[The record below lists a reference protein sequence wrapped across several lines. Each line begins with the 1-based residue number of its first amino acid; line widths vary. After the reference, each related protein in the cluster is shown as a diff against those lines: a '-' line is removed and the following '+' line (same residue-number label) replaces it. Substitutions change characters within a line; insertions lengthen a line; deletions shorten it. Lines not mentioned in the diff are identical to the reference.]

1 MTKTSWTIGDHGG
14 DHGGGD
20 GGHREG
26 DQDKAGFCWIHLDG
40 HDAEAMA
47 WLETGGGH
55 GGESLPPTARSN
67 LTTAETRPRCQPL
80 DDGVIIN
87 LRGPRAG
94 ADDEGDEL
102 VSIRIWAE
110 RGRIVSV
117 TYRRLAGLEE
127 LRDRMAAG
135 EFLDPGDLIAAL
147 AVQISHQLDPV
158 VADLGDQVDECELS
172 LSEEGFYLRREIAR
186 ARSKAIGYR
195 RFIVPQRQALESMA
209 LLQQDWIEDED
220 RVHLREAAD
229 RFARMAEEL
238 EAVRERS
245 ALLHEQITDL
255 RAEKIDRRSL
265 VIAIVALIFLPLTFV
280 TGLFGMNVDGIPY
293 AHHPASFWVVTGF
306 SLFIGAGVAVW
317 FAAARWFR
325 S

>member
-1 MTKTSWTIGDHGG
+1 MNDTSWTIGEHG
-14 DHGGGD
+14 
-20 GGHREG
+20 ES
-26 DQDKAGFCWIHLDG
+26 KFCWVHLDG
-40 HDAEAMA
+40 HDEPAMA
-47 WLETGGGH
+47 WLDNGGH
-55 GGESLPPTARSN
+55 GLPPTARFN

-80 DDGVIIN
+80 EEGVIIN
-87 LRGPRAG
+87 LRGPRAHPEE
-94 ADDEGDEL
+94 EGDEL

-127 LRDRMAAG
+127 LRARMEKG

-147 AVQISHQLDPV
+147 AVQISRQLDPII
-158 VADLGDQVDECELS
+158 ADLGDQVDDCELS
-172 LSEEGFYLRREIAR
+172 LSSEGFYLRREIAK
-186 ARSKAIGYR
+186 ARSKAISYR
-195 RFIVPQRQALESMA
+195 RFIVPQRQALEAMA
-209 LLQQDWIEDED
+209 VLEQDWIEDDD
-220 RVHLREAAD
+220 RIHLREAAD

-265 VIAIVALIFLPLTFV
+265 VIAIVAMIFLPLTFV

-293 AHHPASFWVVTGF
+293 AHHPMSFWAVTGF
-306 SLFIGAGVAVW
+306 SLLVGAGVAFW
-317 FAAARWFR
+317 FVAAKWFR
-325 S
+325 N

>member
-1 MTKTSWTIGDHGG
+1 MSETSWTIGRQG
-14 DHGGGD
+14 
-20 GGHREG
+20 ENP
-26 DQDKAGFCWIHLDG
+26 FCWVHLDG
-40 HDAEAMA
+40 HDDAAMA
-47 WLETGGGH
+47 WLDQDGNG
-55 GGESLPPTARSN
+55 LPPTARFN

-80 DDGVIIN
+80 DGGVIIN
-87 LRGPRAG
+87 LRGPRA
-94 ADDEGDEL
+94 DPEEEGDEL

-117 TYRRLAGLEE
+117 TYRRMAGLEE
-127 LRDRMAAG
+127 LRDRMDKG
-135 EFLDPGDLIAAL
+135 QFLDPGDLIAAL

-158 VADLGDQVDECELS
+158 IADLGDEVDDCELA
-172 LSEEGFYLRREIAR
+172 LTGDQFQHRRAIAR
-186 ARSKAIGYR
+186 ARSKAISYR

-209 LLQQDWIEDED
+209 LLEHDWIEDED

-265 VIAIVALIFLPLTFV
+265 VIAIVAMIFLPLTFV

-293 AHHPASFWVVTGF
+293 AHHPGSFWAVTGF
-306 SLFIGAGVAVW
+306 SLVVGAGVTIW
-317 FAAARWFR
+317 FVAAQWFR
-325 S
+325 D

>member
-1 MTKTSWTIGDHGG
+1 MTETSWTIGAHG
-14 DHGGGD
+14 
-20 GGHREG
+20 ES
-26 DQDKAGFCWIHLDG
+26 KFCWVHLDG
-40 HDAEAMA
+40 HDEKAMR
-47 WLETGGGH
+47 WLDTGSEGSGH
-55 GGESLPPTARSN
+55 GLPPTARFN

-80 DDGVIIN
+80 DGGVIIN
-87 LRGPRAG
+87 LRGPRAH
-94 ADDEGDEL
+94 AEEEGDEL

-117 TYRRLAGLEE
+117 TYRRLAGLEQ
-127 LRDRMAAG
+127 LRVRMDKG

-158 VADLGDQVDECELS
+158 IAELGDQVDDCELS
-172 LSEEGFYLRREIAR
+172 LSSEHFHLRREIAH
-186 ARSKAIGYR
+186 ARSKAISYR
-195 RFIVPQRQALESMA
+195 RFIVPQRQALEAMA
-209 LLQQDWIEDED
+209 LLEQDWIEDED
-220 RVHLREAAD
+220 RIHLREAAD

-265 VIAIVALIFLPLTFV
+265 VIAIVAMIFLPLTFV

-293 AHHPASFWVVTGF
+293 AHHPLSFWAVTGF
-306 SLFIGAGVAVW
+306 SLLVGASVAIW
-317 FAAARWFR
+317 FAVANWFR
-325 S
+325 N